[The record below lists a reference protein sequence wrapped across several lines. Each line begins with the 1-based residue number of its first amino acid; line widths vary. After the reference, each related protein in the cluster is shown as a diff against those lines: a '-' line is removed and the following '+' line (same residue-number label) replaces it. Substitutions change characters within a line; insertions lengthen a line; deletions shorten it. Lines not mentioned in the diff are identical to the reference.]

1 MLRPLANNRDPTS
14 HAARIR
20 RKRFTLFES
29 LISRVPKP
37 LRILDVGGTQKFWE
51 VMGFAEAERI
61 EITILNPS
69 VRSRCR
75 CRTSPPWQVMRET
88 YSSPMGALTSFPR
101 IQSSNMSV
109 ATMISAEWPGNPA
122 GRGTVFPSD
131 AQQVFP
137 SRAALPVSLFPV
149 PASACQS
156 MCCCSTSG

>member
-61 EITILNPS
+61 EITILN
-69 VRSRCR
+69 
-75 CRTSPPWQVMRET
+75 
-88 YSSPMGALTSFPR
+88 L
-101 IQSSNMSV
+101 
-109 ATMISAEWPGNPA
+109 
-122 GRGTVFPSD
+122 GT
-131 AQQVFP
+131 Q
-137 SRAALPVSLFPV
+137 PVSLPNFTAVAGDARDLQFADGSFDVVSSNSVIEHVGGYHDQCRVARKSSGSGHGISFRRPTGISQSSRTSCFPV
-149 PASACQS
+149 SSSCQ
-156 MCCCSTSG
+156 CLPEYGCCSTSG